1 MKGGHHDVD
10 CLGVR
15 SKGGGSGGSDGTAFG
30 ASALGDCR
38 GEARGE
44 VLGEADDE
52 LTVTISPKP
61 KSSCGLSGFSTEI
74 GWSLGRSFFPFFFFV
89 MVHRFDQRL
98 IRSFWWCMYVIAFA
112 FCQLV
117 GVSLET

>member
-1 MKGGHHDVD
+1 MD

-98 IRSFWWCMYVIAFA
+98 IRSF
-112 FCQLV
+112 
-117 GVSLET
+117 